1 MNQRSKHP
9 TKKARQ
15 AAARAQAGALPK
27 LSETLL
33 QFAKPLLGTLSDPPP
48 IEELR
53 QLMMVVTVV
62 WNLPLYEQR
71 KSPKAASFRA
81 TFDTMLAQVPLE
93 IATIL
98 STMLDF
104 RLTTYANDPRVGF
117 AKVVP
122 DGRGGAQVVATA
134 MLTDD

>member
-1 MNQRSKHP
+1 MKRHGKHP
-9 TKKARQ
+9 TKETRQ
-15 AAARAQAGALPK
+15 AAARAQVQALPK

-33 QFAKPLLGTLSDPPP
+33 QFAKPRLDTLAEPPS

-81 TFDTMLAQVPLE
+81 TFDTMSVARP
-93 IATIL
+93 ARH
-98 STMLDF
+98 S
-104 RLTTYANDPRVGF
+104 
-117 AKVVP
+117 
-122 DGRGGAQVVATA
+122 GGCR
-134 MLTDD
+134 